1 MQLANFDTPDTICE
15 FGGYVPEEVSDEE
28 NEEIGRLLDSL
39 TEDDL
44 KIARITTIYLD
55 DDDD

>member
-1 MQLANFDTPDTICE
+1 MQLARFNTPNTIYE
-15 FGGYVPEEVSDEE
+15 FCGYVPEEVSDRE
-28 NEEIGRLLDSL
+28 NEEIERALREL

-55 DDDD
+55 DD

>member
-1 MQLANFDTPDTICE
+1 MQAAKFYTPDTVCT

-28 NEEIGRLLDSL
+28 NEEIERALSEL

-44 KIARITTIYLD
+44 KIARITTIYL
-55 DDDD
+55 